1 MKINKNIK
9 ALFTLSKFLASY
21 CWLYF
26 LFLAIASLFPLN
38 HYINSATQATLL
50 ILSIPLLI
58 LQNFLTT
65 REIKKM
71 AYDERVRFLTNNITF
86 PRLINFELS
95 KSKFEFNKLISV
107 SYRKKKDWHTVLNY
121 DVVVN
126 GGNYLIINYFKEE
139 LGMVIQIKYKR
150 DESVS

>member
-9 ALFTLSKFLASY
+9 ALFTLSKFLANY

-50 ILSIPLLI
+50 ILCVPLLI

-86 PRLINFELS
+86 PNQINFEI
-95 KSKFEFNKLISV
+95 SKFKFNKLVSV
-107 SYRKKKDWHTVLNY
+107 LHKEKKDWHTVLNY

-126 GGNYLIINYFKEE
+126 EGNYLIINYFKEE
-139 LGMVIQIKYKR
+139 IGMVIQIKYKR

>member
-9 ALFTLSKFLASY
+9 ALFTLSKFLANY

-38 HYINSATQATLL
+38 NYINSATQATLL
-50 ILSIPLLI
+50 ILCIPLLI
-58 LQNFLTT
+58 LKNFLTA

-71 AYDERVRFLTNNITF
+71 AYEERIRFLKNNINFATV
-86 PRLINFELS
+86 INLGESDKFVFDKSLKVFTPKREKILQYPVFEIVAQ
-95 KSKFEFNKLISV
+95 E
-107 SYRKKKDWHTVLNY
+107 D
-121 DVVVN
+121 D
-126 GGNYLIINYFKEE
+126 YLIINYFKEE
-139 LGMVIQIKYKR
+139 LGMVIQIKYKK

>member
-9 ALFTLSKFLASY
+9 ALFTLSKFLTNY

-26 LFLAIASLFPLN
+26 LFLAIACLFPLN
-38 HYINSATQATLL
+38 HYINSATHATLL
-50 ILSIPLLI
+50 ILCVPLII
-58 LQNFLTT
+58 LKNFLTA

-71 AYDERVRFLTNNITF
+71 AYDENVRFLKNNITF
-86 PRLINFELS
+86 PNQINFEI
-95 KSKFEFNKLISV
+95 SKFKFNKLISV
-107 SYRKKKDWHTVLNY
+107 SYRKKKDWHEVLNY

-139 LGMVIQIKYKR
+139 LKMVIQIKYKR

>member
-9 ALFTLSKFLASY
+9 ALFTLSKFLANY

-38 HYINSATQATLL
+38 NYINSATQATLL
-50 ILSIPLLI
+50 ILCIPLLI
-58 LQNFLTT
+58 LKNFLTA

-71 AYDERVRFLTNNITF
+71 VYEERIRFLKNNINFATV
-86 PRLINFELS
+86 INLGESDKFVFDKSLKVFTPKREKILQYPVFEIVAQ
-95 KSKFEFNKLISV
+95 E
-107 SYRKKKDWHTVLNY
+107 D
-121 DVVVN
+121 D
-126 GGNYLIINYFKEE
+126 YLIINYFKEE

>member
-9 ALFTLSKFLASY
+9 ALFTLSKFLANY

-50 ILSIPLLI
+50 ILCIPLLI
-58 LQNFLTT
+58 LKNFLTA

-71 AYDERVRFLTNNITF
+71 AYEERIRFLKNNINFATV
-86 PRLINFELS
+86 INLGESDKFVFDKSLKVFTPKREKILQYPVFEIVAQ
-95 KSKFEFNKLISV
+95 E
-107 SYRKKKDWHTVLNY
+107 D
-121 DVVVN
+121 D
-126 GGNYLIINYFKEE
+126 YLIINYFKEE
-139 LGMVIQIKYKR
+139 LGMVIQVKYKR

>member
-9 ALFTLSKFLASY
+9 ALFTLSKFLANY

-50 ILSIPLLI
+50 ILCIPLLI
-58 LQNFLTT
+58 LKNFLTA

-71 AYDERVRFLTNNITF
+71 VYEERIRFLKNNINFATV
-86 PRLINFELS
+86 INLGESDKFVFDKSLKVFTPKREKILQYPVFEIVAQ
-95 KSKFEFNKLISV
+95 E
-107 SYRKKKDWHTVLNY
+107 D
-121 DVVVN
+121 D
-126 GGNYLIINYFKEE
+126 YLIINYFKEE
-139 LGMVIQIKYKR
+139 LGMVIQVKYKR